1 MQHLS
6 KQISLHL
13 VHRRRL
19 RLRSG
24 HERQQPLEI
33 FPQLGYHLGGVE
45 SHGVSP
51 EKNVLFKPI
60 IPDCRLSF
68 NSFFS
73 LVMLPTDFSHT
84 LLIYAPTPYSTVVT
98 QAAAQTASTESLKT
112 VKVRTGDLVVTASGA
127 G

>member
-19 RLRSG
+19 CLRSG

-84 LLIYAPTPYSTVVT
+84 LIISSLRDCNSCRTANCPTAELLTFDQIIRVLSQEYHP
-98 QAAAQTASTESLKT
+98 K
-112 VKVRTGDLVVTASGA
+112 
-127 G
+127 